1 MFFCFFVGLINS
13 FTVPVPSTRLSPRLF
28 FSFSLS
34 FARLHADCTPLSL
47 IYVPKPVVVARTHP
61 LFHSTPTHLFASS
74 RVPASVGT
82 ECTVQP
88 RVHFTTLFLGFDC
101 EINLGLAR
109 NAERVLACS
118 LLRSV
123 ASETKEK
130 RKRERERER
139 KRDRGKKTKGR
150 RRAIAHSRSISHV
163 LVRCYIAG
171 TRRYNYC
178 TSHNSL
184 KRYSCLESSMG
195 RSCYPTELSS
205 SVRVK
210 RVQGSGLACWYNDEG
225 TFRIN

>member
-139 KRDRGKKTKGR
+139 ETEVR
-150 RRAIAHSRSISHV
+150 RRKGGGERSPT
-163 LVRCYIAG
+163 LVVSA
-171 TRRYNYC
+171 
-178 TSHNSL
+178 TSSF
-184 KRYSCLESSMG
+184 
-195 RSCYPTELSS
+195 
-205 SVRVK
+205 VV
-210 RVQGSGLACWYNDEG
+210 
-225 TFRIN
+225 I